1 MGVEIKMYAIIE
13 LGGRQFSVEKGS
25 KIRCEK
31 IDQDANASFSIDK
44 VLMVK
49 DGNDVKV
56 GQPYLEGAE
65 VKAKVLGHG
74 RGKKTIVFKY
84 KSKVN
89 YRRKLGHRQH
99 FTNIEIE
106 DIKL

>member
-1 MGVEIKMYAIIE
+1 MYAIIE
-13 LGGRQFSVEKGS
+13 IGGRQYNVEKGS

-31 IDQDANASFSIDK
+31 IEQEANASFSIDK

-49 DGNDVKV
+49 DGDKV
-56 GQPYLEGAE
+56 QIGQPYVSGAQ
-65 VKAKVLGHG
+65 VQAKVLNHG
-74 RGKKTIVFKY
+74 RGKKVVVFKY

-99 FTNIEIE
+99 FSALVIE
-106 DIKL
+106 DIKC